1 MLDKERIQAANLG
14 RRRRGSNMERDQQRQ
29 RIVIILGVILALL
42 IIAIPVYGWVTTFI
56 MPPRVTIVRVNDTSY
71 NMGYL
76 LKMMRM
82 VQRQSEAEGQRVNL
96 GTLPFQFV
104 NDLATDELV
113 LQGSQAIGIKVT
125 EEELTKRLHDEFI
138 KDSATDPDFSYTE
151 ASLLIE
157 FRERYRQ
164 FLNQIQLSAEEYEE
178 IAYRTLYRE
187 KLEEHLGATIPD
199 QLPQVHL
206 FGLGVKT
213 AEEAEEVRTKFAR
226 GTPFADL
233 VAEYSVDPEAIRT
246 DGEIDWVP
254 RDVLD
259 ATIKDFI
266 FDELVVG
273 EISEPVPQFNSESNQ
288 EFYVLYHVSER
299 EELRDVSE
307 ANFENLRSL
316 AVDRWVTA
324 QRELNDVTTTFDS
337 NQYAWLAK
345 KLQLTTNL
353 Q

>member
-14 RRRRGSNMERDQQRQ
+14 RRRRGSNMERDQQKQ
-29 RIVIILGVILALL
+29 RIVIILGIILALL

-82 VQRQSEAEGQRVNL
+82 VQRQSEAQGQRVNL
-96 GTLPFQFV
+96 GTIPFQFV
-104 NDLATDELV
+104 NDLAQDELI
-113 LQGSQAIGIKVT
+113 LQGSQAIGITVT
-125 EEELTKRLHDEFI
+125 PEELTAQLHDEFLQ
-138 KDSATDPDFSYTE
+138 DTDPDRNVTE
-151 ASLLIE
+151 ADLLVE

-164 FLNQIQLSAEEYEE
+164 FLNQIQLTAKEYEE
-178 IAYRTLYRE
+178 IATRNLYRD
-187 KLEEHLGATIPD
+187 KLEEHLGVTISD

-213 AEEAEEVRTKFAR
+213 QEDAEEARTKFAR
-226 GTPFADL
+226 GTPFAEL
-233 VAEYSVDPEAIRT
+233 VAEYSVDPEAIRK
-246 DGEIDWVP
+246 DGEVDWVP

-266 FDELVVG
+266 FDDLVVG
-273 EISEPVPQFNSESNQ
+273 EISEPIPQFNSETNQ
-288 EFYVLYHVSER
+288 EFFVLYHVSER
-299 EELRDVSE
+299 EELREVSQ
-307 ANFENLRSL
+307 ANFESLLNL
-316 AVDRWVTA
+316 AVMNWVVA
-324 QRELNDVTTTFDS
+324 QRELNDVTTSFDS

>member
-14 RRRRGSNMERDQQRQ
+14 RRRRGSNMERDQQKQ
-29 RIVIILGVILALL
+29 RIVIILGIILALL
-42 IIAIPVYGWVTTFI
+42 VIAIPVYGWITTFI

-82 VQRQSEAEGQRVNL
+82 VQRQSESEGQRVNL

-125 EEELTKRLHDEFI
+125 EEELTERLHDEFLR
-138 KDSATDPDFSYTE
+138 DNDDRAVTE
-151 ASLLIE
+151 ADLLIE

-164 FLNQIQLSAEEYEE
+164 FLNQIQLSAGEYEE
-178 IAYRTLYRE
+178 IVTRNLYRE

-199 QLPQVHL
+199 RLPQVHL
-206 FGLGVKT
+206 YGLGVKT
-213 AEEAEEVRTKFAR
+213 PEEAEEVRTKFAR
-226 GTPFADL
+226 GTTFADL

-254 RDVLD
+254 KDVLD

-273 EISEPVPQFNSESNQ
+273 EISEPISQFNSESNQ

-299 EELRDVSE
+299 EESREVSE
-307 ANFENLRSL
+307 ANFENLRSV
-316 AVDRWVTA
+316 AVTKWVTA
-324 QRELNDVTTTFDS
+324 QRELND
-337 NQYAWLAK
+337 AWLAK

>member
-29 RIVIILGVILALL
+29 RIVIILGIVLALL
-42 IIAIPVYGWVTTFI
+42 VISIPVYGWVTTFI

-71 NMGYL
+71 DMGYL

-82 VQRQSEAEGQRVNL
+82 VQRQSESEGQRVNL

-125 EEELTKRLHDEFI
+125 EEELTERLHDEFLR
-138 KDSATDPDFSYTE
+138 DTE
-151 ASLLIE
+151 DRPVAEAELLVE

-164 FLNQIQLSAEEYEE
+164 FLNQIQLTAEEYEE
-178 IAYRTLYRE
+178 IATRVLYRE

-213 AEEAEEVRTKFAR
+213 PEEAEEARTKFAR

-233 VAEYSVDPEAIRT
+233 VAEYSVDQDAIS
-246 DGEIDWVP
+246 
-254 RDVLD
+254 
-259 ATIKDFI
+259 K
-266 FDELVVG
+266 
-273 EISEPVPQFNSESNQ
+273 N
-288 EFYVLYHVSER
+288 
-299 EELRDVSE
+299 
-307 ANFENLRSL
+307 
-316 AVDRWVTA
+316 
-324 QRELNDVTTTFDS
+324 
-337 NQYAWLAK
+337 K
-345 KLQLTTNL
+345 KKYLIHI
-353 Q
+353 

>member
-1 MLDKERIQAANLG
+1 MMDKERIQAANLG
-14 RRRRGSNMERDQQRQ
+14 RRRRGSNIERDQQKQ
-29 RIVIILGVILALL
+29 RIVIILGIILALL
-42 IIAIPVYGWVTTFI
+42 VIAIPVYGWVTTFI

-71 NMGYL
+71 DMGYL

-82 VQRQSEAEGQRVNL
+82 VQRQSESEGQRVNL

-104 NDLATDELV
+104 NDLAQDELI
-113 LQGSQAIGIKVT
+113 LQGSQAIGITVT
-125 EEELTKRLHDEFI
+125 EEELTARLHDEFLR
-138 KDSATDPDFSYTE
+138 DTDRASGLTE
-151 ASLLIE
+151 ADLLLE

-164 FLNQIQLSAEEYEE
+164 FLNQIQLTAKEYEE
-178 IAYRTLYRE
+178 IATRTLYRE
-187 KLEEHLGATIPD
+187 KLEEHLGVTIPD

-206 FGLGVKT
+206 FGFGVKT
-213 AEEAEEVRTKFAR
+213 PEEAEEARTKFAR

-233 VAEYSVDPEAIRT
+233 VAEYSMDPEAIRT
-246 DGEIDWVP
+246 EGEIDWVP

-259 ATIKDFI
+259 VNIKDFI

-273 EISEPVPQFNSESNQ
+273 EISEPIPQFNSETNQ
-288 EFYVLYHVSER
+288 EFFVLYHVSER
-299 EELRDVSE
+299 EELREVTE
-307 ANFENLRSL
+307 ANFENLRNL
-316 AVDRWVTA
+316 AVMNWVAA
-324 QRELNDVTTTFDS
+324 QRELNDVTTSFDS

>member
-14 RRRRGSNMERDQQRQ
+14 RRRRGSNMERDQQKQ
-29 RIVIILGVILALL
+29 RIVIILGIILALM

-82 VQRQSEAEGQRVNL
+82 VQRQSESQGQRVNL
-96 GTLPFQFV
+96 GTIPFQFV
-104 NDLATDELV
+104 NDLAQDELI
-113 LQGSQAIGIKVT
+113 LQGSQAIGIRVT
-125 EEELTKRLHDEFI
+125 KEELTAQLHDEFL
-138 KDSATDPDFSYTE
+138 KDTDPDRKVTE
-151 ASLLIE
+151 ADLLLE

-164 FLNQIQLSAEEYEE
+164 FLNQIQLTAHEYEE
-178 IAYRTLYRE
+178 IATRTLYRE
-187 KLEEHLGATIPD
+187 KLEEHLGVTIPD

-213 AEEAEEVRTKFAR
+213 QEDAEEARTSFAR

-246 DGEIDWVP
+246 DGEIGWAP

-273 EISEPVPQFNSESNQ
+273 EISEPIPQFNSETNQ
-288 EFYVLYHVSER
+288 EFFVLYHISER
-299 EELRDVSE
+299 EELREVSE
-307 ANFENLRSL
+307 ANFENLRNL
-316 AVDRWVTA
+316 AVMKWVAA
-324 QRELNDVTTTFDS
+324 QRELNDVTTSFDS

>member
-29 RIVIILGVILALL
+29 RIVIILGIVLALL
-42 IIAIPVYGWVTTFI
+42 VIAIPVYGWVTTFI

-82 VQRQSEAEGQRVNL
+82 VQRQSESEGQRVNL

-125 EEELTKRLHDEFI
+125 EEELTERLHEEFLR
-138 KDSATDPDFSYTE
+138 DTDDNRAVTE
-151 ASLLIE
+151 ADLLVE

-178 IAYRTLYRE
+178 IVTRNLYRE

-199 QLPQVHL
+199 RLPQVHL

-213 AEEAEEVRTKFAR
+213 PEEAEEVRTKFAR

-266 FDELVVG
+266 FDEIVVG
-273 EISEPVPQFNSESNQ
+273 EISEPVSQFNSETNQ
-288 EFYVLYHVSER
+288 EFYVLYHVAER
-299 EELRDVSE
+299 EEAREVSE
-307 ANFENLRSL
+307 ANFENLRSV
-316 AVDRWVTA
+316 AVTKWVSA
-324 QRELNDVTTTFDS
+324 QRELNDVSTTFDS